1 MCVGPGGVG
10 LACPEATQ
18 AIIRYASKR
27 RNARPTSAHTVTG
40 GVRRSK
46 VGSAPGPPVPDAG
59 IVLVATETTP
69 FFCAPL
75 SLQSETLLQNVTS
88 LRSVSRCSRA
98 LFEGELGRTMTTPDP

>member
-1 MCVGPGGVG
+1 

-46 VGSAPGPPVPDAG
+46 VGNAPEPPVPDAG

-69 FFCAPL
+69 FLRAAIVTVCYFVTDRNIAKVRVKMF
-75 SLQSETLLQNVTS
+75 QNAV
-88 LRSVSRCSRA
+88 
-98 LFEGELGRTMTTPDP
+98 